1 MTIRTAKFRLVL
13 LSILGALSVVFMM
26 WVSAHFQT
34 AAAAPDAV
42 IVVSS
47 TADNAVAGDGHC
59 TLREAINN
67 ANGDTDTTN
76 GDCAPGSGADT
87 ITLLAGTY
95 TLLGPSGESANAGG
109 DLDVM
114 TGTLTINGAGA
125 NVTIIRN
132 GIGQPNV
139 LNDGDRVFEVFFNAS
154 LTLNDVTVRDGDV
167 RDGAGIL
174 NTGGLILNRSGVADN
189 YTIEDGAGILN
200 TGTLIV
206 NQSTIW
212 DNSTGTPSGTAGGL
226 ENFGVMTVTNS
237 TISNNAADLYGAGIY
252 NSGTAYLDSV
262 TVFSNTALN
271 GGGLANFGTLT
282 VTNSILAGNH
292 ATTGPDCLGVM
303 GSLGYNLIQTTTGCT
318 LAGTLTGVITGVNPL
333 LGSLSE
339 DNGTTPTHDLLPGSP
354 AVDAGNNGQCQPID
368 QRGFKRPID
377 GDNDG
382 IAVCDL
388 GAVERSKRIYL
399 PIILK

>member
-13 LSILGALSVVFMM
+13 LSILGALSMAFMM
-26 WVSAHFQT
+26 WASMRLQMAV
-34 AAAAPDAV
+34 AAPDAV

-47 TADNAVAGDGHC
+47 TVDNAVAGDGHC

-76 GDCAPGSGADT
+76 GDCAPGSGADA
-87 ITLLAGTY
+87 ITLPAGTY
-95 TLLGPSGESANAGG
+95 TLLGPSGESDNAGG

-114 TGTLTINGAGA
+114 TGTLTINGTGA

-174 NTGGLILNRSGVADN
+174 NTGTLILNRSGVADN

-252 NSGTAYLDSV
+252 NGGTAYLDSV

-292 ATTGPDCLGVM
+292 ATAGPDCLGVM

-333 LGSLSE
+333 LGPLNE

-354 AVDAGNNGQCQPID
+354 AVDAGNNGQCQSID